1 MIRGLPG
8 EVVLDEGD
16 GMVVRCTIKVEWIR
30 AVERTLIG
38 AQIATLSAAR
48 WADVRRAVV
57 HVLCLDDEP

>member
-1 MIRGLPG
+1 MAWSCVAPY
-8 EVVLDEGD
+8 
-16 GMVVRCTIKVEWIR
+16 KVEWIR